1 MEFYLFFYNKKTKK
15 KMFFRHLSLD
25 LSLLA
30 KQLFYIMLWQNA

>member
-1 MEFYLFFYNKKTKK
+1 MKFYLSFFNKKTEK